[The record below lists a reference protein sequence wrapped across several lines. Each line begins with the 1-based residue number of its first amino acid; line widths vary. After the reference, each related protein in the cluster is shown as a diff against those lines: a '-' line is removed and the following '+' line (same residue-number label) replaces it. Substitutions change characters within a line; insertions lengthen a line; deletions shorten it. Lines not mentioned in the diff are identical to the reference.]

1 MIIGRAYRLINRN
14 GQVGIA
20 YKAPLF
26 EDVGYITV
34 RAKWG
39 QTYLEVSRD
48 TVFAGVAD
56 PVQLLEDIP
65 PFEVYCLHR
74 LPDASEAK
82 LVAWLQELE
91 RKIDLE
97 RSYKGQDF

>member
-1 MIIGRAYRLINRN
+1 MTIRAYRIDHSPNTR
-14 GQVGIA
+14 
-20 YKAPLF
+20 F
-26 EDVGYITV
+26 S
-34 RAKWG
+34 RAV
-39 QTYLEVSRD
+39 TS
-48 TVFAGVAD
+48 
-56 PVQLLEDIP
+56 IM
-65 PFEVYCLHR
+65 FEVYCLHR